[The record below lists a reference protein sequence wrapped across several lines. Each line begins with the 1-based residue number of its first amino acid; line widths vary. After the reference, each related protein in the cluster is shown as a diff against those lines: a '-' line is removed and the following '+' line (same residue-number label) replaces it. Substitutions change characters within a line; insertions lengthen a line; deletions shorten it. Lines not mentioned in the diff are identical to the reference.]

1 MKGDGTGSV
10 QSDHIGETP
19 AAVER
24 GFARLREEAWEGR
37 VPELGSLAMG
47 ERGAHRRA
55 RAQRVGIACAAVM
68 LLGGASYA
76 GYRVAARSWEA
87 SIRADGDR
95 VEVVLDGVKVD
106 PENIEW
112 FPDGTCL
119 VTINGA
125 KVLLDPK
132 QPGGASASIR
142 VEHTEEEK

>member
-1 MKGDGTGSV
+1 MKGDGNGAMPATFEQGLEGLR
-10 QSDHIGETP
+10 GE
-19 AAVER
+19 R
-24 GFARLREEAWEGR
+24 WDGR
-37 VPELGSLAMG
+37 VPELGSLATR

-55 RAQRVGIACAAVM
+55 RARRVGIACAAVM

-76 GYRVAARSWEA
+76 GYRVVAQSWEA
-87 SIRADGDR
+87 SIRAEGDR
-95 VEVVLDGVKVD
+95 VEVVLDGVKVA

-112 FPDGTCL
+112 FPDGTCM

-142 VEHTEEEK
+142 VEHAEDGAK